1 MAAILN
7 SKIKKFESDLKALEI
22 LGLEIVEEKSNSTEG
37 GQSELSRKIFKG
49 DRNSLSR
56 AKSKI
61 ARGQEL
67 KRSKI
72 GLLAEI
78 VRRIKNL
85 GSTKSRAG

>member
-1 MAAILN
+1 M
-7 SKIKKFESDLKALEI
+7 SKIKKFESDLKALEL
-22 LGLEIVEEKSNSTEG
+22 LGLEIIEEESNSIEG
-37 GQSELSRKIFKG
+37 GQSELSRQIFKG

-67 KRSKI
+67 ERSKI
-72 GLLAEI
+72 SLLAEI

-85 GSTKSRAG
+85 GLTKSRVG